1 MHFSMTSI
9 CDADFQFNDGTS
21 ERYHLLI
28 YHKELEPLKNIWAWK
43 AAAIKITTQY
53 KKQYQIS
60 LSLRKKKN
68 HKSDTYHKYFQIK
81 LSILPMNHHCD
92 APLYKI
98 LFTNRFNR
106 NTYCTGS
113 GGNFVHSFSILRNRS
128 IQSYSATYAC
138 VSLTS

>member
-1 MHFSMTSI
+1 MHLFMTSI
-9 CDADFQFNDGTS
+9 CDADFKFNDSTN

-28 YHKELEPLKNIWAWK
+28 YHKELEQLKNISAWK

-53 KKQYQIS
+53 KKQHQIL

-68 HKSDTYHKYFQIK
+68 HKSDIYHNYFEIK
-81 LSILPMNHHCD
+81 LSILPMNYHCD

-113 GGNFVHSFSILRNRS
+113 GGNFVYSFSILRNRS
-128 IQSYSATYAC
+128 IQSYSAIYAC